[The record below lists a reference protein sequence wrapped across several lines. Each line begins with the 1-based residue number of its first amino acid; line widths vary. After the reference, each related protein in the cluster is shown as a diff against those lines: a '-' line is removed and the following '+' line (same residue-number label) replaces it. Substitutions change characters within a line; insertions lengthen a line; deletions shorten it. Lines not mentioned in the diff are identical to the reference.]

1 MDNRDCALTS
11 GFCGF
16 FPVPPLCFASYVQAS
31 IASCLIIRVPIY
43 PFFPILPYISSL
55 VSFLADNKVMAF
67 GLLLSGYQ
75 FSFVVAFSWHCPD
88 YPKYFFRSSV
98 FPNRYGG
105 CCWQLSSDIGINLA
119 KSRLP
124 HSHNSES
131 NV

>member
-16 FPVPPLCFASYVQAS
+16 SSSTSLFRIICTGFDCVLS
-31 IASCLIIRVPIY
+31 LIIRVPIY